1 MRKKT
6 IRAAVAGTCAILAL
20 GAGTSYADTNDELKT
35 EINAQRQR
43 LEALEKKLEAS
54 IRATQDAQAK
64 AQDAQVQVQ
73 KVQQAQAETARTQP
87 AAGGSGLSYQK
98 GGSIV
103 TLYGLIDVTVSSIN
117 NANAKG
123 DRLTSYQTAWFSG
136 NRWGITGK
144 HALNKD
150 GLNAIFRLESE
161 YVANTGELD
170 TANVLFNRD
179 AWVGLESASLGK
191 LTFGRQN
198 AIARDY
204 TSIYGD
210 PYGSAKVTLEEGG
223 YTNTNNFKQI
233 IFYAASA
240 NGTRINNG
248 IVWKKDFG
256 NFVAGLGYSFGGVAG
271 DFSNGST
278 QTAAFGYN
286 GDGDTFHL
294 AGFVN
299 HFSVAGQIHKAYSL
313 GGNVIL
319 SPLVRLNAG
328 YYGYNSEQGSPG
340 TVVGNRKDKA
350 YTVSSKFTPAGP
362 IDFELG
368 YQIIAARNAGL
379 NGSGFVLTPYANA
392 LGVTKTGTGD
402 KKTFYVSTFYHFD
415 KQAEVYLAADRM
427 KLTDGY
433 KLAIT
438 NGKSDQTEVAVGMR
452 FKF

>member
-6 IRAAVAGTCAILAL
+6 IRTTVAGTCAILAL
-20 GAGTSYADTNDELKT
+20 GASTSYADTNDELKS

-73 KVQQAQAETARTQP
+73 KVQQAQAETARAQP
-87 AAGGSGLSYQK
+87 AAAASGINYQK

-103 TLYGLIDVTVSSIN
+103 TLYGLIDVTISSIN

-144 HALNKD
+144 HALGNG
-150 GLNAIFRLESE
+150 GLNAIFKLESE

-191 LTFGRQN
+191 VTFGRQN

-204 TSIYGD
+204 TAIYGD
-210 PYGSAKVTLEEGG
+210 PYSGARVTLEEGG
-223 YTNTNNFKQI
+223 YSNTNNFKQI

-240 NGTRINNG
+240 TGTRINNG
-248 IVWKKDFG
+248 VVWKKDFG
-256 NFVAGLGYSFGGVAG
+256 NFVGGLSYAFGGVAG

-286 GDGDTFHL
+286 GDGDKFHL

-299 HFSVAGQIHKAYSL
+299 HFKVAGQTHKAYSF

-328 YYGYNSEQGSPG
+328 YYGYNSEQGAP
-340 TVVGNRKDKA
+340 TVTVGNRKDKA

-362 IDFELG
+362 IDYELG
-368 YQIIAARNAGL
+368 YQIIEAKNAGL
-379 NGSGFVLTPYANA
+379 NGSGFVLTPYVNA
-392 LGVTKTGTGD
+392 TGVTKTGTGD
-402 KKTFYVSTFYHFD
+402 KKTLYVSTFYHFD
-415 KQAEVYLAADRM
+415 KQAEVYFAADRM

-438 NGKSDQTEVAVGMR
+438 NGKQDQTEVAIGMR